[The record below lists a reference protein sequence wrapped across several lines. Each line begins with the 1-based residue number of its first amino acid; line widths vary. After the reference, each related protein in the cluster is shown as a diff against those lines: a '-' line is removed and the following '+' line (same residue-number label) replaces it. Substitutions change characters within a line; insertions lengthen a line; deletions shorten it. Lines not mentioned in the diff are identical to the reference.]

1 VSLLGKN
8 ATPAE
13 RMRGCVFVERFDS
26 VDDAVKNGM
35 TIGGGTPTFT
45 PGAVTFDGASYLN
58 YPIANSSIRSGNICS
73 FEIETIP
80 TAAVAGVAYLLVA
93 GNPAGNYVAIRIVAN
108 VWQVVVSGVV
118 ALNSTF
124 PLVVGQKVKFA
135 CTLSGNVGTLRT
147 YLDGVAG
154 ATFAFAGTSQTI
166 TTPQILLGGFAAASY
181 YTGQIHSVRLFSQ
194 ELSPEEVL
202 QYATNNVYSYRSRA
216 SIALQMRN
224 VDHQALQTSD
234 TSGNNR
240 HGVFGVGVAA
250 PTKLVGIHG
259 YSLDGGD
266 IFTSALTGAFNTDEI
281 SFAVEFAPNLAAT
294 DLVWTG
300 FFFTDAGG
308 AYSLYR
314 EAGAAQLVLNLGGT
328 WIANIAAV
336 TYGPYWRRGCRNTL
350 VVSGKT
356 GKNNIWL
363 NEQRILVD
371 NAVAWAKTDP
381 VVLHLASM
389 PGAAY
394 TGNFTRFASWPQ
406 ALTTVQIFD
415 LLALWQKQASET

>member
-1 VSLLGKN
+1 
-8 ATPAE
+8 
-13 RMRGCVFVERFDS
+13 MRGCVFVEKFDS
-26 VDDAVKNGM
+26 ADDAVRNGM

-224 VDHQALQTSD
+224 VDHQALQTLD
-234 TSGNNR
+234 TSGNSR
-240 HGVFGVGVAA
+240 HGVFSATP
-250 PTKLVGIHG
+250 PTKISGLHG
-259 YSLDGGD
+259 YTLPGVNQY
-266 IFTSALTGAFNTDEI
+266 FTSTLNGAFNTPEI
-281 SFAVEFAPNLAAT
+281 SFALEFTANYACDDGADHLLWDTSAAARSFCYKTNGNLLYIQHNGVYILAIPAAT
-294 DLVWTG
+294 
-300 FFFTDAGG
+300 
-308 AYSLYR
+308 YR
-314 EAGAAQLVLNLGGT
+314 PFWQGKG
-328 WIANIAAV
+328 
-336 TYGPYWRRGCRNTL
+336 RNTL
-350 VVSGKT
+350 FVSLKS
-356 GKNNIWL
+356 GKNNAWL
-363 NEQRILVD
+363 NDGWILQN
-371 NAVAWAKTDP
+371 NAVAWAAGDP
-381 VVLHLASM
+381 ATFYLGISNGGALPH
-389 PGAAY
+389 PG
-394 TGNFTRFASWPQ
+394 TMGRFASWPQ

-415 LLALWQKQASET
+415 LLALWQKIASEA

>member
-1 VSLLGKN
+1 MSLLGKN

-13 RMRGCVFVERFDS
+13 RMRGLVYVERFDN
-26 VDDAVKNGM
+26 VDDVRRNGA
-35 TIGGGTPTFT
+35 IFGGAPTFT
-45 PGAVTFDGASYLN
+45 PGKVTFGGVSDYLN
-58 YPIANSSIRSGNICS
+58 YPIANPSITGSKPWSIIIRFRPLAINGAVQVSCYLGEVVAGQGLLLGLNTVGNPYFQLYGVTAYAFAETVDLTSVYEMVFTFPGGTNSIRCYLNGQYRAA
-73 FEIETIP
+73 
-80 TAAVAGVAYLLVA
+80 TAAVT
-93 GNPAGNYVAIRIVAN
+93 PAIVASN
-108 VWQVVVSGVV
+108 MWIG
-118 ALNSTF
+118 
-124 PLVVGQKVKFA
+124 
-135 CTLSGNVGTLRT
+135 
-147 YLDGVAG
+147 
-154 ATFAFAGTSQTI
+154 
-166 TTPQILLGGFAAASY
+166 AASAAPLY
-181 YTGQIHSVRLFSQ
+181 PYQGDVSLVKVFNQQ
-194 ELSPEEVL
+194 LSDEEVA
-202 QYATNNVYSYRSRA
+202 QHYNNQTYAYRNRA

-224 VDHQALQTSD
+224 VDHQALQTLD

-336 TYGPYWRRGCRNTL
+336 TYGPIG
-350 VVSGKT
+350 VV
-356 GKNNIWL
+356 
-363 NEQRILVD
+363 
-371 NAVAWAKTDP
+371 AVAIRLLSA
-381 VVLHLASM
+381 AR
-389 PGAAY
+389 PGR
-394 TGNFTRFASWPQ
+394 TTSGSTNSESS
-406 ALTTVQIFD
+406 LTTRSLGRRPIQLSCILPVCRVQRT
-415 LLALWQKQASET
+415 QATSHASPHGRRR

>member
-1 VSLLGKN
+1 
-8 ATPAE
+8 
-13 RMRGCVFVERFDS
+13 MRGCVFVEKFDS
-26 VDDAVKNGM
+26 VDDVVKNGA
-35 TIGGGTPTFT
+35 TIGGGVPTFT
-45 PGAVTFDGASYLN
+45 PGAVTFDGASYLV
-58 YPIANSSIRSGNICS
+58 YPIANTSVRGSCACS
-73 FEIETIP
+73 LDIECTAQ
-80 TAAVAGVAYLLVA
+80 TAAGTRFAATLGTAVGANDALAVGFAAGTWQIYLNGVAWLNTGRA
-93 GNPAGNYVAIRIVAN
+93 
-108 VWQVVVSGVV
+108 VVVGEKVRIGATYSG
-118 ALNSTF
+118 A
-124 PLVVGQKVKFA
+124 A
-135 CTLSGNVGTLRT
+135 GTVRS
-147 YLDGVAG
+147 YIDGVAG
-154 ATFAFAGTSQTI
+154 PTQAAYTQAIVPSALI
-166 TTPQILLGGFAAASY
+166 LGGLAVGSSPFV
-181 YTGQIHSVRLFSQ
+181 GQVRSVRLFNQ

-415 LLALWQKQASET
+415 LLALWQKTASET